1 MISCRKYEK
10 LNFGRPA
17 RFFGHSL
24 SVSDIVEITEDT
36 PDWKQFLNTDEGKA
50 YFSARIKV
58 AEAFADTLTR
68 NMNAMS
74 CTVIDPLSDANYVER
89 RNLYTFMNGRNLST
103 PEEMKPYL
111 TPLINAY
118 ASKVDEDF
126 LKNYGW
132 TRGDLCAVISG
143 NLDPKELTEYVPRGS
158 GEDTREDTREN
169 DIGKEVI
176 SEVADLWYNGKN
188 GYIPETKYVP
198 ITRKGFFFCDSFG
211 FKAIDTDMSNISPVE
226 GVRCLMLLPG
236 KAPEEIYVPDR
247 LDAWQN
253 AVSDH
258 GEESLME
265 VTYPFDDIP
274 SMAEPK
280 RKHSLKNSANLQ
292 TTLWWIVRATWKTI
306 RLHLRRWSSLGR
318 RFVSPPPIS
327 NASPGISRKPRCLQ
341 TARSGGMSRSKASTL
356 RMRTYICRWRKP
368 NLISRTYP
376 SPSRSA
382 VPLRSRHSADV
393 CTCLAGIKDTRQG
406 CER

>member
-1 MISCRKYEK
+1 MKVKVYQIDSERDQQQVKFMGYDLTQKHGGVDPMSYRCVYSGEVDTSNLEDVYEK

-265 VTYPFDDIP
+265 VTYPFDDNAVIVGNEEAKLIP
-274 SMAEPK
+274 MQGNRHIGGQVYAGP
-280 RKHSLKNSANLQ
+280 LF
-292 TTLWWIVRATWKTI
+292 IVGDNGMGEFCDLTDKQVEKYKELFADPEDI
-306 RLHLRRWSSLGR
+306 
-318 RFVSPPPIS
+318 SPEEVESDFGYYIT
-327 NASPGISRKPRCLQ
+327 GI
-341 TARSGGMSRSKASTL
+341 
-356 RMRTYICRWRKP
+356 
-368 NLISRTYP
+368 
-376 SPSRSA
+376 
-382 VPLRSRHSADV
+382 
-393 CTCLAGIKDTRQG
+393 
-406 CER
+406 

>member
-1 MISCRKYEK
+1 MKVKVYQIDSERDQQQVKFMGYDLTQKHGGVDPMSYRCVYSGEVDTSNLEDAYEK

-132 TRGDLCAVISG
+132 TRGDL
-143 NLDPKELTEYVPRGS
+143 
-158 GEDTREDTREN
+158 
-169 DIGKEVI
+169 
-176 SEVADLWYNGKN
+176 
-188 GYIPETKYVP
+188 
-198 ITRKGFFFCDSFG
+198 
-211 FKAIDTDMSNISPVE
+211 
-226 GVRCLMLLPG
+226 
-236 KAPEEIYVPDR
+236 
-247 LDAWQN
+247 WQ
-253 AVSDH
+253 
-258 GEESLME
+258 
-265 VTYPFDDIP
+265 I
-274 SMAEPK
+274 
-280 RKHSLKNSANLQ
+280 
-292 TTLWWIVRATWKTI
+292 
-306 RLHLRRWSSLGR
+306 
-318 RFVSPPPIS
+318 
-327 NASPGISRKPRCLQ
+327 
-341 TARSGGMSRSKASTL
+341 
-356 RMRTYICRWRKP
+356 
-368 NLISRTYP
+368 
-376 SPSRSA
+376 
-382 VPLRSRHSADV
+382 
-393 CTCLAGIKDTRQG
+393 
-406 CER
+406 